1 MSCGAVQS
9 IFLSHPSFPFYPR
22 RSRVWKQSSE
32 GPRLS
37 PLGVQHL
44 DEEVVV
50 GHVPVQVLVV
60 QVLLRL
66 QADGPDL
73 WQAQKQLP
81 ELLRLLRVVAQ
92 GVVQQGRVHL
102 LLDTFHQLE
111 VLEVFDI
118 WIEKEKKKRWPM
130 SMALHPV
137 CYSGACICGG
147 ILLLKGS
154 VFSGC

>member
-1 MSCGAVQS
+1 M
-9 IFLSHPSFPFYPR
+9 
-22 RSRVWKQSSE
+22 
-32 GPRLS
+32 
-37 PLGVQHL
+37 QHL

-60 QVLLRL
+60 QVLLCL

-102 LLDTFHQLE
+102 LLDAFHQLE

-118 WIEKEKKKRWPM
+118 WIEKEKKKAAHVNGVLSR
-130 SMALHPV
+130 
-137 CYSGACICGG
+137 
-147 ILLLKGS
+147 LLQRRVHLWRNFAPERKR
-154 VFSGC
+154 VFRAAEPH